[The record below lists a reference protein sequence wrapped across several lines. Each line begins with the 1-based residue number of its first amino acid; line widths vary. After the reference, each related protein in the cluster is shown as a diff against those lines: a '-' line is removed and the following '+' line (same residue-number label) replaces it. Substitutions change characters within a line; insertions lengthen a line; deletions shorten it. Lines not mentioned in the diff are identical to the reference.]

1 MKHDITYEKAD
12 ILRLV
17 ANELK
22 AKGLAVEDGTSITYK
37 GALKVKLSVVV
48 APPETEVPTK
58 ATRTVLAPEAG
69 GDIRPKPVPEETMED
84 VLAASR
90 GIGGATRFPTPAER
104 RVK

>member
-17 ANELK
+17 ANDLK
-22 AKGLAVEDGTSITYK
+22 SKGLAVEDGTSITYK
-37 GALKVKLSVVV
+37 GALKVKLSVMV
-48 APPETEVPTK
+48 APPERDVPTK

-69 GDIRPKPVPEETMED
+69 GDIRPEPEPEETMED

-90 GIGGATRFPTPAER
+90 GIGGASRFPTLPER
-104 RVK
+104 RIK